1 MNGKIKCPKCGWG
14 STVRYIR
21 SKGIF
26 ICFHCGNEF
35 PKENKKEE
43 VK

>member
-1 MNGKIKCPKCGWG
+1 MNDKIKCPKCGWS
-14 STVRYIR
+14 STVRAIKR
-21 SKGIF
+21 KGIF
-26 ICFHCGNEF
+26 YCSHCGTEF